1 MCLSGISSL
10 TFLLLC
16 FSGLWNVPY
25 ISSVY
30 MVKGKALR
38 SELEQGD
45 LFHSDKLDADM
56 AFCHN
61 VRSQVSQGKRLPGE
75 SCVPG

>member
-1 MCLSGISSL
+1 
-10 TFLLLC
+10 
-16 FSGLWNVPY
+16 
-25 ISSVY
+25 

-38 SELEQGD
+38 SELDQGD

>member
-1 MCLSGISSL
+1 M
-10 TFLLLC
+10 C

-30 MVKGKALR
+30 MVKAKALR
-38 SELEQGD
+38 LELDQGD
-45 LFHSDKLDADM
+45 LFHSGKLDADM

-61 VRSQVSQGKRLPGE
+61 VRNQVSRGERLAGE
-75 SCVPG
+75 SCMPG